1 MNNDLE
7 KSYDELPYFSQ
18 SFPETNPAKLEA
30 IATFL
35 TLTPPDSKTA
45 NVLEIGCSCGGNL
58 FPFALANPNANI
70 VGVDL
75 SGVQIN
81 KANNLKNEFGLKN
94 IKFIQADI
102 SKLSLNQI
110 GDAGKFDYIICHGV
124 YSWVPDPIKE
134 AILAKIKEF
143 LSPNGIAYVSYNVY
157 PGWKI
162 KDVIRDFLLFGTKNI
177 TSEYEKVKKAREPIK
192 FLKDYCLFCIRESN
206 TSKILT
212 NSDIILEHLN
222 IIESKEDSYIL
233 HEFLEIFNDP
243 IYFMDFAKK
252 LEDNE
257 LAYLSD
263 TNLDDLFK
271 SNFGVEKYDKFINQE
286 FTNRLERE
294 QMLDFMTN
302 KIFRKSLI
310 VHKENLNNKNNIEIS
325 ANELSKINITAC
337 FYKKDNEYFN
347 IEQIKMK
354 PEYNWLYQVFL
365 DVFPQSI
372 NFADL
377 AMLIENDEKMLQSAY
392 FGFMEILSTDC
403 HKLSTY
409 PISKI
414 EYEVKK
420 SRLKTTL
427 IPYFKYFSNTTNPSI
442 SLSDEFGF
450 ITNFNKL
457 NAITSLLFDGENNVE
472 TITSKIIK
480 ISQNNC
486 YVFKKD
492 GKEIKAS
499 NKNFK
504 LIAKEYVETIKQK
517 LCEFGFLE
525 NY

>member
-1 MNNDLE
+1 MNDLE

-18 SFPETNPAKLEA
+18 SFPETNPTKLEA

-58 FPFALANPNANI
+58 FPFALANPNANV

-110 GDAGKFDYIICHGV
+110 GDASKFDYIICHGV

-177 TSEYEKVKKAREPIK
+177 TSEYEKVKKARELIK

-252 LEDNE
+252 LEDNG

-286 FTNRLERE
+286 FTSRLERE

-325 ANELSKINITAC
+325 ANEL
-337 FYKKDNEYFN
+337 
-347 IEQIKMK
+347 
-354 PEYNWLYQVFL
+354 
-365 DVFPQSI
+365 
-372 NFADL
+372 
-377 AMLIENDEKMLQSAY
+377 
-392 FGFMEILSTDC
+392 
-403 HKLSTY
+403 
-409 PISKI
+409 
-414 EYEVKK
+414 
-420 SRLKTTL
+420 
-427 IPYFKYFSNTTNPSI
+427 
-442 SLSDEFGF
+442 
-450 ITNFNKL
+450 
-457 NAITSLLFDGENNVE
+457 
-472 TITSKIIK
+472 
-480 ISQNNC
+480 
-486 YVFKKD
+486 
-492 GKEIKAS
+492 
-499 NKNFK
+499 
-504 LIAKEYVETIKQK
+504 AK
-517 LCEFGFLE
+517 
-525 NY
+525 